1 MKKILTEAINSEPIF
16 KYTFMVLKFLIKVI
30 FKVVIF
36 FAYFFFFLFF
46 GWLLEGS
53 AGGGSSRKKS
63 QGEKDAEWLTN
74 CALEQQW
81 ERNH

>member
-1 MKKILTEAINSEPIF
+1 MKMILAEAINSEPIF
-16 KYTFMVLKFLIKVI
+16 KYTFILLKFLIKVI